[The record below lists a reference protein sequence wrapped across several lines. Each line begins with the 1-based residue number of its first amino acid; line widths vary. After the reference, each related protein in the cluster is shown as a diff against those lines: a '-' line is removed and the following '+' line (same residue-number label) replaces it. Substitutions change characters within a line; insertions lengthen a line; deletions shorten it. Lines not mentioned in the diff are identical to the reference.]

1 MTDLVWTPV
10 KIRLGQIKPW
20 SLNPRMSSKAQA
32 QRLIKS
38 ERDLGQIQTLAVS
51 PMVDGFV
58 DLYDG
63 HQRCSAWLTVKE
75 PSFEVLALQSNR
87 PLTEDE
93 RRKVSVTLHTA
104 TGSWDWDALSSW
116 SAADLHEWGMDKDLL
131 KEWNNET
138 NNLKEML
145 NAEQAE
151 SVDAEPQTDR
161 AAELL
166 EKWQVKTGDLW
177 QIGEHRLI
185 CGDCTDKAVV
195 ARVMGNDVADL
206 GIHDAPYN
214 VNMQRSGSIEG
225 DKQTPEEFRAFCGE
239 WLSNFY
245 GVSKDASVFVC
256 IGFREYPLI
265 AELCRPL
272 WDEKNCI
279 VWSKPTIG
287 MGGLNGG
294 YRYKHELIWFGG
306 KGINDKSLCDV
317 WEFDRDADTIHPT
330 LKPLP
335 LIEKMVKDTDGQLV
349 TDFFSGSGTT
359 LVACQNLSRRG
370 RAVEI
375 SPAYCAVTLERMS
388 TTFPELEIVRIEDGN
403 DPQD

>member
-1 MTDLVWTPV
+1 
-10 KIRLGQIKPW
+10 
-20 SLNPRMSSKAQA
+20 MSSKAQA

-166 EKWQVKTGDLW
+166 EKWKVQTGDLW

-185 CGDCTDKAVV
+185 CGDCTDAAVV
-195 ARVMGNDVADL
+195 ARVMG
-206 GIHDAPYN
+206 
-214 VNMQRSGSIEG
+214 
-225 DKQTPEEFRAFCGE
+225 GE
-239 WLSNFY
+239 
-245 GVSKDASVFVC
+245 
-256 IGFREYPLI
+256 R
-265 AELCRPL
+265 AELCFTSPPYNGNTDLVYKKRGKEKKLYGNHYDDNLESQKYIDFVLSFIDLTHSILSDSGNLLLNISYNSNSRHEYLEIALRTIKDFSFSLMETIIWKKALAMPIPGYHFTRIIEFIF
-272 WDEKNCI
+272 WFSKDENNLLFNKETFEPERNI
-279 VWSKPTIG
+279 WEITNQKSQSAEHAAGFPV
-287 MGGLNGG
+287 GLP
-294 YRYKHELIWFGG
+294 E
-306 KGINDKSLCDV
+306 KGIKLFCNNGAIV
-317 WEFDRDADTIHPT
+317 YEP
-330 LKPLP
+330 
-335 LIEKMVKDTDGQLV
+335 
-349 TDFFSGSGTT
+349 FSGSGTT

-388 TTFPELEIVRIEDGN
+388 TAFPELEIKRLE
-403 DPQD
+403 